1 MLKEELF
8 NIRIR
13 LYILY
18 VKNLITQYI
27 VAKSHIINGDL

>member
-8 NIRIR
+8 INRIK

-18 VKNLITQYI
+18 VKNLMTQYI
-27 VAKSHIINGDL
+27 VAKSDIINGDL